1 MKLRT
6 KVFILFTSI
15 AIIPLVILTLF
26 AYSRYVQT
34 IEQRMDDISSTL
46 FDNAVE
52 NANQTLS
59 SIKQTAGLF
68 TFYSDSDFSI
78 VENLKKFSN
87 PNQGYDSYD
96 LFETNRNMRFIFQ
109 NVLYSYDYIY
119 GLYVFTPSGAV
130 LGHSSGLNGDLNV
143 NYDCA
148 DQDWYQDTLDLNGKL
163 YISPIGV
170 HDLFSGKKNSMFFSQ
185 AIHDVYTHD
194 FLGVLVINCDPAL
207 FDLSLLNTMPDI
219 TMLTLDNPTTSD
231 VLYTNAFDFDY
242 TFASQNKVVKQQNLN
257 ISPLRLVAVFDY
269 STLFQE
275 YNITG
280 ILMIAVAF
288 ACATGAI
295 LLSYI
300 TSVNLTSPI
309 EHLSRKMSSQKGHTL
324 DLTSRYLDRTDEIG
338 TLYNEYNS
346 MVEELNTSVKRDYQD
361 KLILMD
367 AQMKSL
373 EARIN
378 SHFLFN
384 TLETINSMAEIDEN
398 DHIAT
403 MSLAL
408 GNMFRYTIKTQSEL
422 VTLEEEL
429 HHVMDYVSIQTIRFD
444 ERFKLELQLDDTL
457 RDLYLLKLILQ
468 PLVENSLYHGL
479 NYCTSGDTIA
489 ISGHISNGCIYI
501 DVSDNG
507 VGMELP
513 QLETLRSR
521 LREEPSFTELGH
533 RNRQS
538 IGLKNIHSRIEL
550 YYGKG
555 YGLSIDSHAGKG
567 TTIHIKVPIL
577 NRKEK
582 SNV

>member
-46 FDNAVE
+46 FDHAVE

-257 ISPLRLVAVFDY
+257 IAPLRLVAVFDY

-288 ACATGAI
+288 ACATGAV
-295 LLSYI
+295 LLAYI

-444 ERFKLELQLDDTL
+444 ERFQLELQLDDTM

>member
-1 MKLRT
+1 MKLRS

-46 FDNAVE
+46 FHNAVE

-143 NYDCA
+143 NYNSA

-163 YISPIGV
+163 YISSIGV

-257 ISPLRLVAVFDY
+257 IAPLRLVAVFDY
-269 STLFQE
+269 STFFRE

-288 ACATGAI
+288 ACAAGAI
-295 LLSYI
+295 LLAYI

-309 EHLSRKMSSQKGHTL
+309 EHLSRKMSSQKGHRL
-324 DLTSRYLDRTDEIG
+324 DLTSRYLDRTDEVG

-346 MVEELNTSVKRDYQD
+346 MVEELNTSIKRDYQD

-408 GNMFRYTIKTQSEL
+408 GNMFRYTIKTQSEI

-444 ERFKLELQLDDTL
+444 ERFKLELQLDDTMQ
-457 RDLYLLKLILQ
+457 DLHVLKLILQ

-489 ISGHISNGCIYI
+489 ISGHTSNDCIYI

-507 VGMELP
+507 VGMEPL

-533 RNRQS
+533 RSRQS

-555 YGLSIDSHAGKG
+555 YGLSIDSHAGEG

-582 SNV
+582 LNV

>member
-6 KVFILFTSI
+6 KVFILFTTI
-15 AIIPLVILTLF
+15 AIIPLVILTVF
-26 AYSRYVQT
+26 SYSRYVQT
-34 IEQRMDDISSTL
+34 TEQRMDDISATL
-46 FDNAVE
+46 FDNASE
-52 NANQTLS
+52 HANQTLDDL
-59 SIKQTAGLF
+59 KRTVGLF

-78 VENLKKFSN
+78 VENLKRFSN
-87 PNQGYDSYD
+87 PVQGYDRYD

-130 LGHSSGLNGDLNV
+130 LSHSSGFNGDLSL
-143 NYDCA
+143 NYEPA
-148 DQDWYQDTLDLNGKL
+148 NQSWYQDTLELNGEL
-163 YISPIGV
+163 YISSIGQ
-170 HDLFSGKKNSMFFSQ
+170 HDLFNGKRTSMFFAQ

-194 FLGVLVINCDPAL
+194 FLGVVVIDCAPSL
-207 FDLSLLNTMPDI
+207 FDLSLINTMPDI
-219 TMLTLDNPTTSD
+219 TMLTVDNPDTSN
-231 VLYTNAFDFDY
+231 VLYTNAMDFDY
-242 TFASQNKVVKQQNLN
+242 TFASQNKVVKQQNLTLP
-257 ISPLRLVAVFDY
+257 PLRLTAVFDY
-269 STLFQE
+269 TTLFRE
-275 YNITG
+275 YNVTG
-280 ILMIAVAF
+280 ILMLAVAC
-288 ACATGAI
+288 ACAIGAI
-295 LLSYI
+295 LLAYI
-300 TSVNLTSPI
+300 TSTNLTYPI

-324 DLTSRYLDRTDEIG
+324 EHTNRYLDRTDEMG
-338 TLYNEYNS
+338 TLYNEYNA

-361 KLILMD
+361 KLVLMD

-384 TLETINSMAEIDEN
+384 TLEAINSMAEIDEN
-398 DHIAT
+398 ENIAT

-422 VTLEEEL
+422 VTLDEEL
-429 HHVMDYVSIQTIRFD
+429 NHVMDYVSIQTIRFD
-444 ERFKLELQLDDTL
+444 NRFKLNLEMDKTV
-457 RDLYLLKLILQ
+457 RKLYVLKLILQ

-479 NYCTSGDTIA
+479 NYCTTGDTIT
-489 ISGHISNGCIYI
+489 ISSHTSEGCIYV

-507 VGMELP
+507 VGMEP
-513 QLETLRSR
+513 RQLEALRSR

-533 RNRQS
+533 RNKQS

-555 YGLSIDSHAGKG
+555 YGLSIDSHIGSG

-577 NRKEK
+577 NREENT
-582 SNV
+582 NV

>member
-87 PNQGYDSYD
+87 PNQEYDSYD

-130 LGHSSGLNGDLNV
+130 LGHSSGLNGDLNL
-143 NYDCA
+143 NYNST
-148 DQDWYQDTLDLNGKL
+148 DQDWYQDTLALDGKL

-170 HDLFSGKKNSMFFSQ
+170 HDLFNGKRNSMFFSQ

-257 ISPLRLVAVFDY
+257 IAPLRLIAVFDY

-275 YNITG
+275 YNLTG

-288 ACATGAI
+288 ACAMGAI
-295 LLSYI
+295 LLAYI

-324 DLTSRYLDRTDEIG
+324 DLTSRYLDRTDEVG

-384 TLETINSMAEIDEN
+384 TLETINSMAEIDGN

-444 ERFKLELQLDDTL
+444 ERFKLELQLDDTMRNL
-457 RDLYLLKLILQ
+457 HLLKLILQ

-507 VGMELP
+507 VGMELS

-555 YGLSIDSHAGKG
+555 YGLSIDSHAGEG

-577 NRKEK
+577 YRKEK
-582 SNV
+582 LNV

>member
-46 FDNAVE
+46 FDHAVE

-295 LLSYI
+295 LLAYI

-489 ISGHISNGCIYI
+489 ISGHSSNGCIYI

>member
-295 LLSYI
+295 LLAYI

>member
-46 FDNAVE
+46 FDHAVE

-288 ACATGAI
+288 ACATGAV
-295 LLSYI
+295 LLAYI

-489 ISGHISNGCIYI
+489 ISGHSSNGCIYI

>member
-1 MKLRT
+1 MKLRS
-6 KVFILFTSI
+6 KVFILFTCI
-15 AIIPLVILTLF
+15 AIIPLVILTMF

-78 VENLKKFSN
+78 VENLKRFSN
-87 PNQGYDSYD
+87 PNQENDSYE
-96 LFETNRNMRFIFQ
+96 LFEVNRNMRFIFQ

-130 LGHSSGLNGDLNV
+130 LSHSSGLNGDLNI
-143 NYDCA
+143 NYDSA
-148 DQDWYQDTLDLNGKL
+148 GQDWYQDTLDLNGQL
-163 YISPIGV
+163 YISPIGI
-170 HDLFSGKKNSMFFSQ
+170 HDLFNGKENSMFFAQS
-185 AIHDVYTHD
+185 IRDVYTHD
-194 FLGVLVINCDPAL
+194 FLGVLVINCNPDL

-219 TMLTLDNPTTSD
+219 TMLTIDNPTTSE

-242 TFASQNKVVKQQNLN
+242 TFASQNKVIKQQNLD
-257 ISPLRLVAVFDY
+257 ITPLRLVAVFDY

-280 ILMIAVAF
+280 ILMIAVAL
-288 ACATGAI
+288 ACAVGAI
-295 LLSYI
+295 LLAYI
-300 TSVNLTSPI
+300 ISANLTSPI

-324 DLTSRYLDRTDEIG
+324 DLTSRYLDRTDEVG
-338 TLYNEYNS
+338 TLYNEYNA
-346 MVEELNTSVKRDYQD
+346 MVEELNSSVKRDYQD

-398 DHIAT
+398 DNIAT

-444 ERFKLELQLDDTL
+444 ERFKLELQLDDTMRHL
-457 RDLYLLKLILQ
+457 HVLKLILQ

-479 NYCTSGDTIA
+479 NYCAFGDTIT
-489 ISGHISNGCIYI
+489 IGGHTSNSCIYI

-507 VGMELP
+507 VGMEP
-513 QLETLRSR
+513 SQLETLRSR

-555 YGLSIDSHAGKG
+555 YGLSIDSHIGEG
-567 TTIHIKVPIL
+567 TTIHIKIPIL
-577 NRKEK
+577 NREEK

>member
-87 PNQGYDSYD
+87 PNQEYDSYD

-130 LGHSSGLNGDLNV
+130 LGHSSGLNGDLNL
-143 NYDCA
+143 NYNST
-148 DQDWYQDTLDLNGKL
+148 DQDWYQDTLALDGKL

-170 HDLFSGKKNSMFFSQ
+170 HDLFNGKRNSMFFSQ

-257 ISPLRLVAVFDY
+257 IAPLRLIAVFDY

-275 YNITG
+275 YNLTG

-288 ACATGAI
+288 ACAMGAI
-295 LLSYI
+295 LLAYI

-324 DLTSRYLDRTDEIG
+324 DLTSRYLDRTDEVG

-384 TLETINSMAEIDEN
+384 TLETINSMAEIDGN

-444 ERFKLELQLDDTL
+444 ERFKLELQLDDTM
-457 RDLYLLKLILQ
+457 RNLYLLKLILQ

-507 VGMELP
+507 VGMELS

-533 RNRQS
+533 RSRQS